1 MPQPER
7 ETKSFTISVKDA
19 EKGTVEAVFS
29 TFNVVDH
36 DGDITLPGAFE
47 DGAKAAISD
56 YGHSVWMGG
65 KPVGKGTIR
74 VENDRAILE
83 GKFFLS
89 TGHGRE
95 AFETVKA
102 MGDMQE
108 WSYGFDV
115 LDHETPNEE
124 QKKQGARRVL
134 KKLKT
139 YEVSP
144 VFRGAGINTQTL
156 AVKEQKGL
164 AEAREPAFA
173 VGAQVRSLVDHM
185 PGMSSMVGTVA
196 EAHAGDPPY
205 YAVNFDPPMG
215 EGNPHKWLSEDEVEA
230 APVATDMEPMKALTD
245 EEKQARY
252 EITAK
257 GRREL
262 ARFIQTMTR
271 LAS

>member
-1 MPQPER
+1 MPDR

-36 DGDITLPGAFE
+36 DGDITMPGAFE

-65 KPVGKGTIR
+65 KPVGKGMIR
-74 VENDRAILE
+74 VEQDRAILE

-89 TGHGRE
+89 TEHGRE

-108 WSYGFDV
+108 WSYGFDII
-115 LDHETPNEE
+115 DHEMPTED
-124 QKKQGARRVL
+124 QRKMGARRVL

-156 AVKEQKGL
+156 AVKEQKPEDAPAVEEAP
-164 AEAREPAFA
+164 AEPTE
-173 VGAQVRSLVDHM
+173 
-185 PGMSSMVGTVA
+185 
-196 EAHAGDPPY
+196 
-205 YAVNFDPPMG
+205 
-215 EGNPHKWLSEDEVEA
+215 
-230 APVATDMEPMKALTD
+230 

-262 ARFIQTMTR
+262 ARFVQTMTR
-271 LAS
+271 LA